1 MNKNSKLHNFALV
14 MCGMVIVMAVAT
26 GVLINGGFIL
36 CDYNDSVQGVQEAER
51 KTNVVEGDILDRWD
65 NPIMAPLLPVKEE
78 QVRVEPA
85 YAHLLGYNSVSHGY
99 DRLRGSY
106 RKILYDDAGTGK
118 GSTIKLT
125 IDDKIQKAAYSYL
138 QRGINGNPIRGSIVI
153 LDAKNGDVLAMTS
166 RNLIEYDTS
175 VIDIEE
181 NFKKYSSVENFF
193 YNYPT
198 DIPEAPGSVYKLVT
212 ACAAI
217 EKGCDDHIYNDV
229 ASNGVYYVDGNENL
243 EIKNHSAVRD
253 TVFGDINM
261 QLALNQSL
269 NTYFA
274 SLGIE
279 KLGESAIEEYA
290 KKFLINIGKKS
301 QTEFKT
307 LDVGFAKLP
316 SCMEF
321 VSIDGN
327 YNERYNLANLTFG
340 QGEFA
345 ITPLHLAMIG
355 QAIANNGDMKMPLLI
370 KSVVY
375 PDGKEIPAVRPDD
388 PLEPIK
394 AQTAQKLKDYLVGTT
409 RTIFGKDLS
418 FIDKNGSP
426 VRVYSK
432 TGTAEIGMKDGTCH
446 AYLMCMTDDYVVL
459 ISSNRTK
466 ESGSSH
472 KGIAEGLMRLLY
484 E

>member
-1 MNKNSKLHNFALV
+1 MNKNSRLHNFALI

-26 GVLINGGFIL
+26 GSLINSGFIL
-36 CDYNDSVQGVQEAER
+36 CDYEDSVEGVREAER
-51 KTNVVEGDILDRWD
+51 KANVVEGDILDRWD
-65 NPIMAPLLPVKEE
+65 NPIIAPVLPVKEE
-78 QVRVEPA
+78 QIKVAPA
-85 YAHLLGYNSVSHGY
+85 YAHLLGYNSVSHGS
-99 DRLRGSY
+99 DRLRARY
-106 RKILYDDAGTGK
+106 RKILYDDGGTGK

-125 IDDKIQKAAYSYL
+125 IDDKIQKQAYSYL

-153 LDAKNGDVLAMTS
+153 LDAKNGDILTMTS
-166 RNLIEYDTS
+166 RNLTEYDTS

-181 NFKKYSSVENFF
+181 SFKKYSEIDDFF

-198 DIPEAPGSVYKLVT
+198 DTPEAPGSVYKLVT

-217 EKGCDDHIYNDV
+217 EKGVDDHIYNDV
-229 ASNGVYYVDGNENL
+229 NSNGKYYVDGKEEL
-243 EIKNHSAVRD
+243 EIKNHTAVRD
-253 TVFGDINM
+253 TVFGDIDIK
-261 QLALNQSL
+261 LALNHSL

-290 KKFLINIGKKS
+290 KKFLINVGKEAKG
-301 QTEFKT
+301 EFKT

-316 SCMEF
+316 SSIEF
-321 VSIDGN
+321 TSIDGN

-340 QGEFA
+340 QGTLSV
-345 ITPLHLAMIG
+345 TPLQLAMIG
-355 QAIANNGDMKMPLLI
+355 QAIANDGDMKMPLLI
-370 KSVVY
+370 KSVVSY
-375 PDGKEIPAVRPDD
+375 DGKEIPAVRMDD
-388 PLEPIK
+388 PLNPIK
-394 AQTAQKLKDYLVGTT
+394 KETAGKLKDYLVGTT

-418 FIDKNGSP
+418 FNGKDGSP

-472 KGIAEGLMRLLY
+472 KGIAEGLLRLLY